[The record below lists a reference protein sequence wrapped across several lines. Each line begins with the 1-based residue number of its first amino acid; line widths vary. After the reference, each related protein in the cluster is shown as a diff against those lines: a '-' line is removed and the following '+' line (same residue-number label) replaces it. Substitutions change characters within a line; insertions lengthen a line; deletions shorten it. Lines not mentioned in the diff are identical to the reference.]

1 MFVTEI
7 KKKHLTTEDN
17 FEIKL
22 KMDVNQINE

>member
-7 KKKHLTTEDN
+7 KKKNLTTEDN